1 MTSMKSRIVAGAGVA
16 LLALGM
22 AGAAN
27 AQPYY
32 APDGSP
38 AYGPAPVYRQSYQ
51 PLTVTRRYAPVAP
64 AYNPYVGPK
73 AVFTAPIATA
83 GTLVALPFRMV
94 NAVFPARGNP
104 SENPLVL
111 VGAPV
116 HAAGQVA
123 QLPFQIMQA
132 PFGGPVY
139 TPY

>member
-1 MTSMKSRIVAGAGVA
+1 MTSMKSRMVAGACAAFAV
-16 LLALGM
+16 LGM
-22 AGAAN
+22 AGVAN

-38 AYGPAPVYRQSYQ
+38 LYGAAPVYH
-51 PLTVTRRYAPVAP
+51 PLTVNRGYAPVAP

-73 AVFTAPIATA
+73 AVITAPIATA

-104 SENPLVL
+104 SENPLVI

-123 QLPFQIMQA
+123 QLPFQVMQA
-132 PFGGPVY
+132 PFGGSLY

>member
-1 MTSMKSRIVAGAGVA
+1 MTSIKSRMVAGAGAA

-27 AQPYY
+27 AQSYY
-32 APDGSP
+32 TPDGSP
-38 AYGPAPVYRQSYQ
+38 AYGPAPAYQ

-83 GTLVALPFRMV
+83 GTLVALPFRMI
-94 NAVFPARGNP
+94 NAVFPAHGNP

-132 PFGGPVY
+132 PFGGSVY

>member
-1 MTSMKSRIVAGAGVA
+1 MTSMKSRIVTGAGAAIV
-16 LLALGM
+16 ALGM
-22 AGAAN
+22 VGVAQ

-32 APDGSP
+32 GYDGSP
-38 AYGPAPVYRQSYQ
+38 VYAPRPGYH
-51 PLTVTRRYAPVAP
+51 PLTVSRRYASVAP

-73 AVFTAPIATA
+73 AVITAPIATA

-104 SENPLVL
+104 SENPLVI

-132 PFGGPVY
+132 PFGGADY